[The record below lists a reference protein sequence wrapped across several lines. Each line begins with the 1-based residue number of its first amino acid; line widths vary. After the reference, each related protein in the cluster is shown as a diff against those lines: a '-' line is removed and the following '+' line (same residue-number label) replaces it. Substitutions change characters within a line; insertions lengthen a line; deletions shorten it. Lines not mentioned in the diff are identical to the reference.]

1 MLSVLGAARETHI
14 PSVADSSHTP
24 LAKSLVAPVRT
35 VTTGHAAMR
44 LEERGRVT
52 TIGCCSESVKQ
63 RKRQV
68 KGMFMNIIITA
79 GAQVLQVVPEF
90 LKCQY

>member
-1 MLSVLGAARETHI
+1 
-14 PSVADSSHTP
+14 
-24 LAKSLVAPVRT
+24 
-35 VTTGHAAMR
+35 
-44 LEERGRVT
+44 
-52 TIGCCSESVKQ
+52 
-63 RKRQV
+63 V